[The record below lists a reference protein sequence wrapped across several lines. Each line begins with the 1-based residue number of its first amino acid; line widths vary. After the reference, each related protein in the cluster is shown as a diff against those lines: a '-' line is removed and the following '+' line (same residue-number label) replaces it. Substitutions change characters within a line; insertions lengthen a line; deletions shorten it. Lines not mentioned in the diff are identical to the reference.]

1 MGLVRVRRYRRGRSP
16 AFRGAAS
23 TLSDLPGR
31 VIAIACYFSL
41 CVPSKA
47 NSDSNPRVS
56 ILRRAHAL
64 GKCDIE
70 LSMLSREQGALEC
83 LMAAAEDPAA
93 EALNRAARQFSI
105 ALRAEGLAAI

>member
-1 MGLVRVRRYRRGRSP
+1 MLLFP
-16 AFRGAAS
+16 
-23 TLSDLPGR
+23 
-31 VIAIACYFSL
+31 L
-41 CVPSKA
+41 CPSKA
-47 NSDSNPRVS
+47 TSDSNPRVS

-70 LSMLSREQGALEC
+70 LSMLSREQGAIEC

-105 ALRAEGLAAI
+105 ALRAEGLAAIRARKRR